1 MMPVIYAAG
10 NGNQV
15 REIRNPEGG
24 RTASSPPFRAAP
36 PPRKSTSPPPVPTV
50 RVSRPKLTAVRNALR
65 RHRSAGKSEA
75 HPDTGCR
82 ARRFPPASGSA
93 SGGGGRSVPSGISYG
108 VRRRRDRVRPVDDE
122 PGAVKTVPEDA
133 VAVRVGDLLPAV
145 EQRHTVKRKAEG
157 EGGFDPLGAEF
168 LDPVVIL
175 VVRKIVVV
183 EGGRGTAR
191 RGSASARRCSRASR
205 NAEAGFS
212 PRRTAG
218 KLR

>member
-1 MMPVIYAAG
+1 M
-10 NGNQV
+10 
-15 REIRNPEGG
+15 
-24 RTASSPPFRAAP
+24 
-36 PPRKSTSPPPVPTV
+36 
-50 RVSRPKLTAVRNALR
+50 
-65 RHRSAGKSEA
+65 
-75 HPDTGCR
+75 
-82 ARRFPPASGSA
+82 
-93 SGGGGRSVPSGISYG
+93 
-108 VRRRRDRVRPVDDE
+108 
-122 PGAVKTVPEDA
+122 
-133 VAVRVGDLLPAV
+133 AVRVGDLLPAV

-183 EGGRGTAR
+183 EGGEEPRAGQR
-191 RGSASARRCSRASR
+191 LRRRCSRASR